1 VDGITSACSLSG
13 WVYGDADH
21 DGLRDAGE
29 TATGHTHYAKLLS
42 AQQPA
47 GPALQ
52 VAAVDIASGAYSF
65 AAVTAGSYVVV
76 INRDADA
83 ASVGPAPPAGWVA
96 TAPRPMQRGG
106 IVMESHEIDNQNF
119 GLYAGSRLAGSVFRD
134 TGSGG
139 GTANNGLR
147 EAGETGLAGVAVR
160 ITDTAGNSV
169 FDATATAADGA
180 YVLWIP
186 ATADNI
192 RVQETNLDGFIST
205 GADMENT
212 GGSYARATDAVGF
225 VHTPG
230 SDYTGVNFGDVPAN
244 RFDTDGRQTAQPGSV
259 LFYPHT
265 FIAGSRGRLTVSVAE
280 SLPSPD
286 ITGWNTVLYRDTD
299 CNGTLEAGEAPLAA
313 DAPLAPDEK
322 LCLLAKVF
330 VPANAPFDASHQLTL
345 RAAFS
350 YDNAAPALDAQIS
363 RQDLT
368 VVGEAAALR
377 LVKTTDKASAGPGDT
392 ITYTIAFRN
401 DGSASL
407 HNLRIH
413 DAPPPYTTFAAA
425 ACGTVPA
432 GVTCTIA
439 SVNGSPEWQ
448 LEGDIAPGAEGH
460 VIFAV
465 RVE

>member
-21 DGLRDAGE
+21 DGLRDTGE
-29 TATGHTHYAKLLS
+29 TATGHAHYAKLLA

-52 VAAVDIASGAYSF
+52 VAAADTASGAYSF
-65 AAVTAGSYVVV
+65 AAVAAGNYIVVV
-76 INRDADA
+76 NRDADP
-83 ASVGPAPPAGWVA
+83 ASVAPAPPVGWVP
-96 TAPRPMQRGG
+96 TAPRPMQRNG
-106 IVMESHEIDNQNF
+106 IVMGSREIDDQNF

-134 TGSGG
+134 TGGG
-139 GTANNGLR
+139 IANNGLR

-169 FDATATAADGA
+169 FDAAATAADGA

-186 ATADNI
+186 AAADNI
-192 RVQETNLDGFIST
+192 RLQETNLDGFIST
-205 GADMENT
+205 GADVGNT
-212 GGSYARATDAVGF
+212 GGGYTRAADAVGF

-230 SDYTGVNFGDVPAN
+230 SDYAGIDFGDVPAN

-286 ITGWNTVLYRDTD
+286 MTGWNTVLYRDAD

-313 DAPLAPDEK
+313 DAALATDEK

-377 LVKTTDKASAGPGDT
+377 LVKTADKASANSGDT

-401 DGSASL
+401 DGSGNL
-407 HNLRIH
+407 HSLRIH

-432 GVTCTIA
+432 GVTCTVA
-439 SVNGSPEWQ
+439 GVNGSPEWQ
-448 LEGDIAPGAEGH
+448 LDGDIAPGAEGH